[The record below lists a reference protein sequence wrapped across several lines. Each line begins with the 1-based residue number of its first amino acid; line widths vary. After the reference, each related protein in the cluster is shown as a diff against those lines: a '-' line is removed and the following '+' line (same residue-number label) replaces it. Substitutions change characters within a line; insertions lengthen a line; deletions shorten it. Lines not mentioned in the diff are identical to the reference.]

1 MLFLSE
7 SYTQTYHDAVE
18 VLVDSNGIKI
28 VGKGLSA
35 DDSFWGPG
43 VILYIENNTDQD
55 VTVQTRDVSVN
66 GFMTEAS
73 MSEDIVAGKR
83 AISAVQFYSSDLE
96 ENSIEDITDVELY
109 FHIFDLE
116 SWEDIFDSDVISI
129 SF

>member
-1 MLFLSE
+1 M
-7 SYTQTYHDAVE
+7 
-18 VLVDSNGIKI
+18 
-28 VGKGLSA
+28 
-35 DDSFWGPG
+35 
-43 VILYIENNTDQD
+43 ILYIENNTDQD

-73 MSEDIVAGKR
+73 MSEDIVARKR

-116 SWEDIFDSDVISI
+116 SWDDIFDSDVISI